1 MKVTILGSGTSGGV
15 PLIGCDC
22 KVCHSDN
29 PKNKRRRVSVL
40 VETAGKKILI
50 DTSPDL
56 RMQALDNKFSTV
68 DAILYTHAHADHAH
82 GIDETRSFNVN
93 SRKPL
98 DCYGDAE
105 CLGEL
110 ARKFDYAFKPP
121 VPKLGWFRPA
131 LVGHIVEPG
140 KGFEAAGVPVMPFLQ
155 DHGVAGLTLG
165 YRIGNFAYSTD
176 LNSLPPES
184 MEKLKN
190 LDTWVVDCLQY
201 KPHPTHAHVELV
213 LKWVKE
219 LQPRQAILTHMSHN
233 IEYETIKASLP
244 HGIEPG
250 YDGMVLEVR

>member
-1 MKVTILGSGTSGGV
+1 M

-22 KVCHSDN
+22 KVCVSDN
-29 PKNKRRRVSVL
+29 PKNKRTRVSVL
-40 VETAGKKILI
+40 VEIEGKKLLI

-56 RMQALDNKFSTV
+56 RQQALANKFSTV

-82 GIDETRSFNVN
+82 GIDETRAFNVN

-105 CLGEL
+105 TLSELG
-110 ARKFDYAFKPP
+110 RKFDYAFKPP
-121 VPKLGWFRPA
+121 VPRLGWFRPA
-131 LVGHIVEPG
+131 LVANIVEPG
-140 KGFEAAGVPVMPFLQ
+140 KKFQAAGIEVMPFLQ
-155 DHGVAGLTLG
+155 DHGVAGMTLG
-165 YRIGNFAYSTD
+165 FRIGNFAYSTD
-176 LNSLPPES
+176 LNSIPQES
-184 MEKLKN
+184 LAILRG

-213 LKWVKE
+213 INWARMLS
-219 LQPRQAILTHMSHN
+219 PRQAILTHMSHN

-244 HGIEPG
+244 PGMTPG